1 MSLDDPLSPQPP
13 SIDKRWLQVAVQRGQ
28 RALSA
33 RQSAAVKTIANEI
46 TQRVPQ
52 RPEGWVL
59 LARDSQQQCDPKAMV
74 RYAQRAQKAAQTQL
88 ALKVLVIEATIANGA
103 IAQAIALLDDLASQ
117 YARLSS
123 AQHAPSQ
130 AGLRQVATLYTQLG
144 RHHDAYRCI
153 ARLVSQTNVE
163 PASHFML
170 AQAALTIGRLDEA
183 RGILDS
189 VIAANSNEAEAQL
202 ARSNLRRVNVE
213 HNHINSLKQ
222 SLSGLEPRDAGFV
235 PLCYA
240 LGKEFEDL
248 GDSDAAF
255 TYFARG
261 AKARRAALSYD
272 VQADIKAMANISDT
286 FDNNWWQATEP
297 GAPLDAPVFI
307 LGLPRSG
314 STLIDRIIGAHPEA
328 SSLGEINDFAFAVM
342 RAGGPAGDKSALID
356 GAARADMNALSD
368 HYLGATR
375 GYGES
380 AVRLIDKTPGN
391 FLYLGLIMKALP
403 NARIIH
409 IARHPVA
416 AGYAMYKTLFRMGYP
431 FSYDLADIG
440 SYWLAYDK
448 LMAHWRALA
457 PTRILEVSYEALID
471 DQACVSR
478 ELLAHCGLD
487 WSPQCM
493 DFHSNSAPT
502 ATASAA
508 QVRHPLYRH
517 ARDIWRNYQQSLA
530 PLANQLIS
538 AGVTLD
544 L

>member
-74 RYAQRAQKAAQTQL
+74 RYAQRAQKAAPTQL

-163 PASHFML
+163 PASYFML

-240 LGKEFEDL
+240 LGK
-248 GDSDAAF
+248 
-255 TYFARG
+255 
-261 AKARRAALSYD
+261 
-272 VQADIKAMANISDT
+272 ISAIT
-286 FDNNWWQATEP
+286 SIT
-297 GAPLDAPVFI
+297 
-307 LGLPRSG
+307 
-314 STLIDRIIGAHPEA
+314 T
-328 SSLGEINDFAFAVM
+328 
-342 RAGGPAGDKSALID
+342 GGKPQSQ
-356 GAARADMNALSD
+356 
-368 HYLGATR
+368 
-375 GYGES
+375 
-380 AVRLIDKTPGN
+380 
-391 FLYLGLIMKALP
+391 
-403 NARIIH
+403 
-409 IARHPVA
+409 ARHL
-416 AGYAMYKTLFRMGYP
+416 MHQFLF
-431 FSYDLADIG
+431 
-440 SYWLAYDK
+440 LAY
-448 LMAHWRALA
+448 LAVAL
-457 PTRILEVSYEALID
+457 
-471 DQACVSR
+471 
-478 ELLAHCGLD
+478 H
-487 WSPQCM
+487 
-493 DFHSNSAPT
+493 
-502 ATASAA
+502 
-508 QVRHPLYRH
+508 
-517 ARDIWRNYQQSLA
+517 
-530 PLANQLIS
+530 
-538 AGVTLD
+538 
-544 L
+544 